1 MYRNLHCALQ
11 MLSFDKI
18 PLLKESGS
26 SVRGFAE
33 INESDLMLIQDKST
47 SKTCIEI
54 QDVDNIDFSL

>member
-1 MYRNLHCALQ
+1 MALQ

-18 PLLKESGS
+18 PLLKESSS

-33 INESDLMLIQDKST
+33 INESDLMLIPDKST

-54 QDVDNIDFSL
+54 QGVDNRVFSL